1 MRQLT
6 FVKPGRLE
14 WWDVPKPRLANPG
27 DAIVR
32 PLAVARCDLD
42 PLIITGRTP
51 LRGPFALGHEF
62 VAEIVELD
70 DTVRGFQPKQRV
82 LVPFQ
87 IGCGTCANCLRGQ
100 TGSCSAVPLLSAFG
114 LAPLSGIEYGGAL
127 SDFVRVP
134 FAAAMLVPMPDSV
147 SPEVLASG
155 TDNLPDGWRTVGPH
169 LATRPGARVLVV
181 GGGTVS
187 VGLYAIAAALALGS
201 DEVVYVDWDRQ
212 RLDLAASLGAVTR
225 ELKPQAGMRIFG
237 QFPITVDASCD
248 PAGLSLA
255 VRSAEPGGVCTS
267 PSIYFS
273 DSTPMP
279 LLAMYTRG
287 VTFVTGRINSRA
299 ALPNIVELV
308 TSGRLAPDPITTLK
322 VPFSA
327 AAEAMFDPNP
337 KVVFH
342 NDQLLAE

>member
-6 FVKPGRLE
+6 FVKPGKLE
-14 WWDVPKPRLANPG
+14 WWDVPKPRLANSG

-42 PLIITGRTP
+42 PLIVTGRTP

-70 DTVRGFQPKQRV
+70 DAVSGLQPKQRV

-87 IGCGTCANCLRGQ
+87 ISCGVCANCLRGQ
-100 TGSCSAVPLLSAFG
+100 TGSCSAVPSLSAFG
-114 LAPLSGIEYGGAL
+114 LAPLSGIDYGGAL

-134 FAAAMLVPMPDSV
+134 FAAAMLVPVPDSE
-147 SPEVLASG
+147 SPEALASG
-155 TDNLPDGWRTVGPH
+155 ADNLPDGWRTVGPH
-169 LATRPGARVLVV
+169 LAARPGARVLII

-187 VGLYAIAAALALGS
+187 VGLYAVAAAVALGS
-201 DEVVYVDWDRQ
+201 NEVVYVDWDRQ
-212 RLDLAASLGAVTR
+212 RLELAASLGAVTR
-225 ELKPQAGMRIFG
+225 ELKLEAGMRVFG
-237 QFPITVDASCD
+237 QFPITVDASGD

-255 VRSAEPGGVCTS
+255 IRSAEPGGVCTS

-299 ALPNIVELV
+299 ALPGIVELV
-308 TSGRLAPDPITTLK
+308 ASGRLVPDPITTLK

-327 AAEAMFDPNP
+327 AAEAIFDPSP

-342 NDQLLAE
+342 NDHLSYE